1 LKLPPPERLGRIVLV
16 LMVVAAVVQVMVAVL
31 R

>member
-1 LKLPPPERLGRIVLV
+1 MPPMHQLQRIVLV